1 MTPIMWIAAGI
12 VTVVFVVSFG
22 LTLTQGSRERS
33 IERLG
38 RSVGLAVPESLKTQL
53 AARNA
58 TRARSASVG
67 VLIGT
72 AVIIL
77 AILLGIVPT
86 SPAPES
92 TGDLWM
98 LVGGSIAGLAIGA
111 AVAALRTKPVVP
123 EGERFA
129 RSGAVTLEDYLAP
142 VDLVGARV
150 AAVLS
155 VIVSVIAGVL
165 LATGAIVMTPAL
177 IVAGLVVALGLAGLV
192 MFEIVGRRILDHA
205 LPVGSPAELAWNDA
219 LRARS
224 MRDVVTVPLC
234 LGMWG
239 SLAVLLAIAY
249 TEPFTIV
256 ASVAAVVVFAS
267 LLAAAFVSIASR
279 PQQHFL
285 RRLWPDVAA
294 QRAGVEATV

>member
-1 MTPIMWIAAGI
+1 MTPTMWIAAGI
-12 VTVVFVVSFG
+12 VTAAFIVG
-22 LTLTQGSRERS
+22 IALTLTQGSRERS

-38 RSVGLAVPESLKTQL
+38 RNVGLAVPDSLKAQL

-58 TRARSASVG
+58 TRTRSASVG
-67 VLIGT
+67 ALIGT
-72 AVIIL
+72 AVMVL
-77 AILLGIVPT
+77 VMLSGIVPT
-86 SPAPES
+86 SPGPEA

-98 LVGGSIAGLAIGA
+98 LFGGGLAGLAIGA

-129 RSGAVTLEDYLAP
+129 RSGAVELEDYLAP
-142 VDLVGARV
+142 IDLLGARV
-150 AAVLS
+150 SSALS
-155 VIVSVIAGVL
+155 VIVTVIAGVL

-192 MFEIVGRRILDHA
+192 MFEIVGRRILDRA

-224 MRDVVTVPLC
+224 MRDVVSVPLS
-234 LGMWG
+234 LGIWG

-249 TEPFTIV
+249 SEPFTIV
-256 ASVAAVVVFAS
+256 ASVAAIVVFVV
-267 LLAAAFVSIASR
+267 LLAAAFFSIVTR

-294 QRAGVEATV
+294 QRAGFEATA